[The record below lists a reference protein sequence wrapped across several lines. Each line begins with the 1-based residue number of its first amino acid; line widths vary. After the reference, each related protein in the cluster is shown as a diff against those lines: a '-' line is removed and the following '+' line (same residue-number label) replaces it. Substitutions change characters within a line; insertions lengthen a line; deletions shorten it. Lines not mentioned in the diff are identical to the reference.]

1 MENILINLENLNA
14 EMIKQGLGQKE
25 RLEKLNEIAKNQFH
39 ILQDNKNIK
48 QLESIDEENTRKE
61 LK

>member
-1 MENILINLENLNA
+1 MINLENLNA

-39 ILQDNKNIK
+39 ILQDNKSIK